1 MRTTIKTVGS
11 IAVSAGLVLTSACGS
26 SSDTGGTAASQAG
39 IEPTTTTAA
48 VQAVIDPGD
57 GGDYQ
62 PVIDPADF
70 VDAIDNPYLPFAIG
84 SRWVYQGDSAE
95 GHERV
100 VVEVTDQRKEVMGV
114 SAVVVRDTVHADGV
128 IVEDTFD
135 WFAQDRDG
143 NVWYL
148 GEDSTAYEDG
158 QPAGTEGSWE
168 AGVDG
173 ALPGIAMPADPT
185 VGDAYREEFFTG
197 EAEDM
202 GEIRR
207 TGETFSTP
215 SGDYD
220 DVLVTGEW
228 TPLEPEVVEEK
239 YYAPGVGNI
248 AAVSVAGEPDRLELV
263 RFTPGTAR

>member
-1 MRTTIKTVGS
+1 MRTTARIVGV
-11 IAVSAGLVLTSACGS
+11 IAVSAGLVLATACSS
-26 SSDTGGTAASQAG
+26 SSDTSSSATTDAG
-39 IEPTTTTAA
+39 VDPRTTSAA
-48 VQAVIDPGD
+48 VDAVIDPGD
-57 GGDYQ
+57 GGDYR
-62 PVIDPADF
+62 PEIDPSDF
-70 VDAIDNPYLPFAIG
+70 VDAIDNPYQPFAVG
-84 SRWVYQGDSAE
+84 SRWVYEGESAD

-100 VVEVTDQRKEVMGV
+100 VVEVTDQRKEIMGI

-135 WFAQDRDG
+135 WFAQDREG

-173 ALPGIAMPADPT
+173 ALPGIAMPAHPA
-185 VGDAYREEFFTG
+185 VGDAYRQEFLQG
-197 EAEDM
+197 EAEDLA
-202 GEIRR
+202 EVRR
-207 TGETFSTP
+207 TGETRTTP

-248 AAVSVAGEPDRLELV
+248 AAVSVAGEPDHLELV
-263 RFTPGTAR
+263 SFTRGA

>member
-1 MRTTIKTVGS
+1 MRTTS
-11 IAVSAGLVLTSACGS
+11 RMAVALALSAGVLLATACSS
-26 SSDTGGTAASQAG
+26 SSDSDASASSTTAPTAG
-39 IEPTTTTAA
+39 TTTAA

-57 GGDYQ
+57 GGDYR

-70 VDAIDNPYLPFAIG
+70 VDAIDNPYLPFAVG
-84 SRWVYQGDSAE
+84 SRWVYEGDSAE

-135 WFAQDRDG
+135 WFAQDREG

-148 GEDSTAYEDG
+148 GEDSTAYENG

-185 VGDAYREEFFTG
+185 VGDAYRQEFFTG

-228 TPLEPEVVEEK
+228 TPLEPDVVEEK

-263 RFTPGTAR
+263 SFTPGTAR